1 MGWFF
6 ARVGRQGKYK
16 VLVKKLEEKKLLGRI
31 GVMG

>member
-6 ARVGRQGKYK
+6 ARVGVHGKYK
-16 VLVKKLEEKKLLGRI
+16 VLAKKLEEKKLLGRI